1 MRLFLPRPCLVALP
15 AICLLWLG
23 SAPVVRADGPS
34 SPFEQLVASWMGV
47 VGVIGAGAEGG
58 AADGFEIDEKDADEA
73 AAEDKREDAE
83 RKGDERRHRD
93 HRGRGHHRPGG
104 QGDRRHG
111 PPPPGMMG
119 PMGPGPHHGDADMHH
134 HAMRAFHEIIR
145 RLARIEEK
153 LGIEDAPP
161 SGPRG
166 DRRPRPE
173 MRGPRGPEGGAERP
187 RRQLDIPEDVRRQM
201 AERMESGR
209 RKMAEA
215 RERMENA
222 RRRLQEM
229 EERIEQLE
237 AEMARLKGAK

>member
-111 PPPPGMMG
+111 PPPPGM
-119 PMGPGPHHGDADMHH
+119 MGPGPHHGDADMHH